1 MRRLK
6 SSIYENAL
14 LMHIQNIYVIDTD
27 ILHIY
32 TYMYMFTVH
41 TCIILYAHIQY
52 IHSITYLDRSKNIL
66 NKLNICTYVYIYTWA
81 YTLIQLNANRTGT
94 YALTI

>member
-52 IHSITYLDRSKNIL
+52 IQSITYLDRSKNIL
-66 NKLNICTYVYIYTWA
+66 NKLNICTYVYIYTWT

-94 YALTI
+94 YTLTI

>member
-41 TCIILYAHIQY
+41 TCIILNAHIQY
-52 IHSITYLDRSKNIL
+52 IQSITYLDRSKNIYSINL
-66 NKLNICTYVYIYTWA
+66 IYVRTYTYIRGPIHLY
-81 YTLIQLNANRTGT
+81 N
-94 YALTI
+94 

>member
-1 MRRLK
+1 
-6 SSIYENAL
+6 
-14 LMHIQNIYVIDTD
+14 MHIQNIYVIDTD

-52 IHSITYLDRSKNIL
+52 IHSITYLDRSKNIYSINL
-66 NKLNICTYVYIYTWA
+66 IYVRTYTYTWT
-81 YTLIQLNANRTGT
+81 YTLIQLNANRTGMYT
-94 YALTI
+94 LTI